1 MEKVMKIVGKL
12 FSPNFTGKEPA
23 KISAFIKEYFL
34 QSFSLFDQIP
44 IFIISPLASRAARGA
59 TRKLD

>member
-1 MEKVMKIVGKL
+1 MKIVGKL
-12 FSPNFTGKEPA
+12 FSSNFTGKEPA
-23 KISAFIKEYFL
+23 KISAFIKKYFV

-44 IFIISPLASRAARGA
+44 ISIISPLASRAARGA